1 LVSGKIKISITILTI
16 FVAVLMGCSEN
27 KEGKLIK
34 AVNNYYERFQPLNKG
49 ETKIFAIK
57 PFKNQYLVLAEKYR
71 GDGHNYTYLFLIDQK
86 FNVTKYVTGYRPTSA
101 CFEVNRLEYES
112 NTILFGDFIDSKWVE
127 SDMRQA
133 VKLDKIFV
141 EFKDGVKYEESVS
154 MDKGYIIVENTLS
167 DVKIVN
173 LYNDKGELQS
183 NLEDLRKFRRN
194 IINDTDFINVS

>member
-1 LVSGKIKISITILTI
+1 
-16 FVAVLMGCSEN
+16 M
-27 KEGKLIK
+27 
-34 AVNNYYERFQPLNKG
+34 
-49 ETKIFAIK
+49 
-57 PFKNQYLVLAEKYR
+57 
-71 GDGHNYTYLFLIDQK
+71 
-86 FNVTKYVTGYRPTSA
+86 SA

-127 SDMRQA
+127 PDMRQA

-183 NLEDLRKFRRN
+183 NLEDLRKFRRT
-194 IINDTDFINVS
+194 IFHDTDFINVS